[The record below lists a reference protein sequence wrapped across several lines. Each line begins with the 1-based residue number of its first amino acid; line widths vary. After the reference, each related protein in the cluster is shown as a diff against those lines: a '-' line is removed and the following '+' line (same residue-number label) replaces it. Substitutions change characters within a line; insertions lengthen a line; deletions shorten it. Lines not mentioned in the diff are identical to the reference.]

1 LHERLHHTLTQV
13 EVFTGNSANPAWKS
27 LSEQLRLIVRQAIPS
42 SSTAEASVERSLER
56 IENNGFYLSDADF
69 KSERMDLCKS
79 IREQYSISAGGT
91 DGSNQA
97 GVFLVHGRDKHRAKV
112 VKDLLRCVKIEPLN
126 WEDIVRDLN
135 TASPS
140 VWEVVLS
147 GIYRAQS
154 VVVLLTPD
162 EKVAL
167 EKDLASTPSELEEAL
182 QPRPNVLI
190 ELGIALAERRASTIV
205 VQYPNVREISDVQSI
220 NFVSVHGKVSDIKN
234 FLVRLETV
242 GHVVD
247 WKTDWQNYLLE

>member
-1 LHERLHHTLTQV
+1 
-13 EVFTGNSANPAWKS
+13 
-27 LSEQLRLIVRQAIPS
+27 
-42 SSTAEASVERSLER
+42 VERSLER
-56 IENNGFYLSDADF
+56 IENSGFYLSDIDF
-69 KSERMDLCKS
+69 KSERVDLCNS
-79 IREQYSISAGGT
+79 IREQYAVSAGGT
-91 DGSNQA
+91 GGSKQA
-97 GVFLVHGRDKHRAKV
+97 GVFLVHGRDKERAKV
-112 VKDLLRCVKIEPLN
+112 VRDLLRCVKIEPLN

-140 VWEVVLS
+140 IWEVVLS

-167 EKDLASTPSELEEAL
+167 AEHLASSPSELEAAF

-190 ELGIALAERRASTIV
+190 ELGIALAERRAATIV
-205 VQYPNVREISDVQSI
+205 VQYPNVRKISDVQSI
-220 NFVSVHGKVSDIKN
+220 NFVSVQGKISDIKN

-242 GHVVD
+242 GNVVD